1 MKPLRLV
8 STPTR
13 NRRLNEVLGLVVLFS
28 AALLF
33 LALATYTPTDPSA
46 DTIGGLAPGAR
57 ASAGLA
63 TRLAA
68 GPAHNWTGLA
78 GAWLAD
84 LILQTIGIAAFFLPI
99 VLGRLGLCWMR
110 QRPAGSAMARLLG
123 LGLWIVFAP
132 AAIGLLPRTLFW
144 RHALPIEGVTGRLL
158 ADAMVQYLNLPGAS
172 IVLALMVLLSIYLAT
187 TFTFH
192 TAREWMETHFSLLR
206 SLFDRLHNWRARR
219 ALARAEKRALR
230 RHIALRQQA
239 DSLELAPALEPV
251 LTLQPAL
258 TPGPAHEVFTS
269 RREQNLEQAGMELN
283 LQHKHVADSTAHSTL
298 LGSLFGWMG
307 RKRRKPA
314 PPATPPDAAAVQPD
328 EAPPSV
334 WQSMPRTHVD
344 APPATALSTAAAA
357 AAPFAAELAAAA
369 APLSARSSEQ
379 TARLDL
385 SALPEPP
392 PARHPQPPAAE
403 PGAPSMQSHRM
414 GGISETAPG
423 APSMQSHRMGGISE
437 PAPAPAPPPNSIAFG
452 RRADADLKQVTITPK
467 SIRGYKLPPSSLL
480 YRSDEVPVVREEA
493 LRAEA
498 RTLVQKC
505 AEFGVNGQ
513 VTQINPGPIVTTF
526 EFHPD
531 AGVKYSRVT
540 SLADDLC
547 LAMAAE
553 SILIERM
560 AGKSTVGIQVPNHGR
575 ETIWLRDVVESES
588 FAKTK
593 SRLAIALGKDING
606 RIVTAD
612 LAAMPHILIAGSTGS
627 GKSVAINAMIM
638 SVLFKS
644 TPEQVRMILV
654 DPKRVELGMYEGI
667 PHLFTPIIT
676 DAKLAA
682 NALRNAVREM
692 ERRLKLLAANHVRNI
707 DQFNKL
713 FDHNSDYLFDDADQE
728 PLPYIII
735 IIDELADLMMLDRAN
750 VEESIT
756 RLAQMARAVGIHL
769 VLATQR
775 PSVDVITGLIKANIP
790 TRISFQLATKVDS
803 RTIIDSNGAESLLGK
818 GDMLYLPPGT
828 SRVQRV
834 HAPFVTEKE
843 ISAVTAF
850 WKAQGE
856 AEYVHGFLEGPKED
870 DANAAANG
878 ESSQE
883 DDDLFD
889 DAVRLVFE
897 FGKASTSLL
906 QRRLRIGYGRAA
918 HLIDMMEHDGLV
930 GPADGSKPREI
941 LKSPSFYKEV
951 DYKEVDAALR

>member
-13 NRRLNEVLGLVVLFS
+13 NRRLNEVLGLVVLAS
-28 AALLF
+28 AGLLL

-46 DTIGGLAPGAR
+46 DTVGNYAAHP
-57 ASAGLA
+57 SAGLTA
-63 TRLAA
+63 RLAA

-84 LILQTIGIAAFFLPI
+84 LLLQTIGIAAFFLPI

-123 LGLWIVFAP
+123 LGLWIVFTP
-132 AAIGLLPRTLFW
+132 AAIGLLPRTLLW

-158 ADAMVQYLNLPGAS
+158 ADAMVHYFNLPGAS
-172 IVLALMVLLSIYLAT
+172 IVLALMVLMSVYLAT

-192 TAREWMETHFSLLR
+192 TARQWVEEHFSLCF

-219 ALARAEKRALR
+219 AQARAEKRALR
-230 RHIALRQQA
+230 SQQA
-239 DSLELAPALEPV
+239 ASQQSANSSL
-251 LTLQPAL
+251 PAL
-258 TPGPAHEVFTS
+258 TLEPSLIPEPAGEAFTS
-269 RREQNLEQAGMELN
+269 RREKSLEQAGQELQ
-283 LQHKHVADSTAHSTL
+283 LQHKHVQERDAHSTL
-298 LGSLFGWMG
+298 LGGLFGWLG
-307 RKRRKPA
+307 RKRRKQTAPA
-314 PPATPPDAAAVQPD
+314 VPPDAAVQP
-328 EAPPSV
+328 EATPTSV

-344 APPATALSTAAAA
+344 APPTTALSTAAAA

-369 APLSARSSEQ
+369 APLSARSADEA
-379 TARLDL
+379 ARLDL
-385 SALPEPP
+385 SALPDLP

-403 PGAPSMQSHRM
+403 PS
-414 GGISETAPG
+414 
-423 APSMQSHRMGGISE
+423 
-437 PAPAPAPPPNSIAFG
+437 PAQPVARTQTQPPNSIAFG
-452 RRADADLKQVTITPK
+452 RRADADIKQVSITPK

-540 SLADDLC
+540 GLADDLC

-560 AGKSTVGIQVPNHGR
+560 PGKSTVGIQVPNHGR
-575 ETIWLRDVVESES
+575 ETIWLRDVVECES
-588 FAKTK
+588 FAQSK
-593 SRLAIALGKDING
+593 SKLAIALGKDING

-850 WKAQGE
+850 WKEQGE
-856 AEYVHGFLEGPKED
+856 AEYVHGFLEGPKDD

-878 ESSQE
+878 DSSQE

-941 LKSPSFYKEV
+941 LKSPDF
-951 DYKEVDAALR
+951 YKEVDAALR